1 MDAMV
6 HNGWEAAVFARE
18 LQRERMREAAM
29 DRALAEAGIHGIG
42 VPMLSRGFGVSR
54 LLEMLRA
61 RRGASAPEP
70 GPSPA
75 PSEAPH
81 ASARPVIRLEQY
93 ASRAHAAQGTAGRY
107 RGLVIIAGGKAASPA
122 QR

>member
-1 MDAMV
+1 MDTMV

-29 DRALAEAGIHGIG
+29 DRALAEAGICGTG

-61 RRGASAPEP
+61 RLAARAPEP
-70 GPSPA
+70 TPRPA
-75 PSEAPH
+75 ASETPH
-81 ASARPVIRLEQY
+81 VSVRPVIRLEQY
-93 ASRAHAAQGTAGRY
+93 ASRAHAVQSKPDRY
-107 RGLVIIAGGKAASPA
+107 RELVIIAGGKAASPA